1 MKLAHS
7 YGDKPVAEL
16 PMLFQRIL
24 SNTTFDWFRR
34 RKTRNAL
41 FSNMSDF
48 ESAGGD
54 GDFDI
59 LETLEAQN
67 ESEGTES
74 AQDATER
81 AQILRE
87 IDVAVKQLPGRQREA
102 FLMRYWEEMD
112 VAETAAAM
120 GCCQRAQAR
129 LRREGQARVSPGY
142 VLKRIALIGYTL
154 FVVSLIVF
162 AITQILPADAAVT
175 LLGEYATAEA
185 LAAVRE
191 KLGLDA
197 PVWLQYGRWLIGVL
211 HGDFGISMRTGQPV
225 GPVLF
230 EALGRSLLLALFA
243 ILLMLCLALPLGI
256 VAAVRRGKITDLAVS
271 VTSYVGVSV
280 PEFVSATLLILV
292 FADWLQWLPATG
304 YVPLTE
310 DLPRGLKHLVLPVLT
325 VSIIM
330 IAHVSRM
337 VRSELVDVLHT
348 DYIRAARLKGLSARA
363 VLFKHALRNALLPTI
378 TIVALDVG
386 YLLGGVIVVE
396 EIFALPGIGRQ
407 LIVAIQ
413 SRDLPSIQAG
423 ALIMASTYAVANFLA
438 DMAYAWLDRRI
449 QYD

>member
-1 MKLAHS
+1 
-7 YGDKPVAEL
+7 
-16 PMLFQRIL
+16 
-24 SNTTFDWFRR
+24 
-34 RKTRNAL
+34 
-41 FSNMSDF
+41 MSP
-48 ESAGGD
+48 A
-54 GDFDI
+54 
-59 LETLEAQN
+59 
-67 ESEGTES
+67 
-74 AQDATER
+74 
-81 AQILRE
+81 
-87 IDVAVKQLPGRQREA
+87 
-102 FLMRYWEEMD
+102 
-112 VAETAAAM
+112 
-120 GCCQRAQAR
+120 
-129 LRREGQARVSPGY
+129 Y

-162 AITQILPADAAVT
+162 AITQILPADAAVM
-175 LLGEYATAEA
+175 LLGENATADA
-185 LAAVRE
+185 LAAVRS

-197 PVWLQYGRWLIGVL
+197 PVWLQYGRWLSGVL
-211 HGDFGISMRTGQPV
+211 QGDFGVSMRTGQPV
-225 GPVLF
+225 GPALF

-243 ILLMLCLALPLGI
+243 IVLMLCLALPLGI
-256 VAAVRRGKITDLAVS
+256 IAAVRRGKVTDLAVS
-271 VTSYVGVSV
+271 VISYVGVSV

-292 FADWLQWLPATG
+292 LADWLKWLPATG

-325 VSIIM
+325 VSIIL

-337 VRSELVDVLHT
+337 IRSELIDVLHT

-423 ALIMASTYAVANFLA
+423 ALIMASTYALANFAA

-449 QYD
+449 QYE